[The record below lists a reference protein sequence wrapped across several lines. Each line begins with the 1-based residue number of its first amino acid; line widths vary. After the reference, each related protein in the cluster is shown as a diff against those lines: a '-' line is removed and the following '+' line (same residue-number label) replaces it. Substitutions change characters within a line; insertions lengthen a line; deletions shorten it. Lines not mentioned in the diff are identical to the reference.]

1 MYCCTHYLN
10 ANVTDRYVDWSLHRR
25 RSRLMAYVT
34 PIKHTRIKL
43 NPHRH
48 VQIPDDLLQKH
59 FSGKSVVLGQ
69 RAWGPCYH
77 HLKEVMPENVYLQ
90 LKNELDRGIIQ
101 YVKIEKDP

>member
-48 VQIPDDLLQKH
+48 VQLPDELFQKH
-59 FSGKSVVLGQ
+59 FSGKSVVLGH
-69 RAWGPCYH
+69 RGWMACGH
-77 HLKEVMPENVYLQ
+77 HLLQ
-90 LKNELDRGIIQ
+90 LMTEELYARVRAELQSGTIQ
-101 YVKIEKDP
+101 YVKVERSK